1 MSFSLILTAVLFL
14 IFLKIIDLSVSYY
27 FWYKKVSTI
36 PMAPTKLPIIGWPW
50 ELYKQKLEDID
61 DYLQG
66 IFNKFQDGIFRTQM
80 GTTTTIHIN
89 NHKFAEIILRDPKHS
104 TKSNFYKYFEPCFG
118 LGLLN
123 SSGEKWN
130 HDRKLM
136 TPAFHFGILKEYSKV
151 MIKKTILFNEFLEK
165 KIQTIGNEYFD
176 VYDSIANFSLSII
189 YETALGM
196 SIDTYGDKE
205 KDYTDA
211 IRSVFDCVTS
221 RIRQPWLKYDLIY
234 YQTAEGKKFQAAVKI
249 VDEKCL
255 RVIRKKMKEYHSRNN
270 HEAVENEGK
279 GSKKKALLDI
289 LFEANERE
297 ERPLTINEI
306 RDHVKTFM
314 AGGHDTTMSLMNWF
328 LFCVGNDDDIQNKIH
343 QELDSVFGDSNETVT
358 TDDIAKLHYLDRVIK
373 EVLRLYPGGV
383 RIGRYITE
391 DVQLDKYTIPK
402 GCNVMIHINQIHVD
416 PKLWNDPKKFDP
428 DRFLVEKTAK
438 HHPFAYIP
446 FSAGPRN
453 CVGQK
458 FANLEAKIGL
468 AEIMRKWRVKSRD
481 THESIKTYSSI
492 ILRPIEGIF
501 LKFEKRQNTK

>member
-1 MSFSLILTAVLFL
+1 
-14 IFLKIIDLSVSYY
+14 
-27 FWYKKVSTI
+27 
-36 PMAPTKLPIIGWPW
+36 MAPTKLPIIGWPW

-255 RVIRKKMKEYHSRNN
+255 RVKE
-270 HEAVENEGK
+270 

-314 AGGHDTTMSLMNWF
+314 AG
-328 LFCVGNDDDIQNKIH
+328 IQNKIH